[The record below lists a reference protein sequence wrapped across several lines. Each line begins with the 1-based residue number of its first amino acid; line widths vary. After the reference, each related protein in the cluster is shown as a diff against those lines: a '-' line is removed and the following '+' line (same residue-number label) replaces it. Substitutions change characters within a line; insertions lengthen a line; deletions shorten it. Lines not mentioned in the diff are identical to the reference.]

1 MLTPLTQEKWSRR
14 AADQLFHQAGFGG
27 PPADREAFYRLGKSS
42 GIEAAIDSLVG
53 SSEDW

>member
-14 AADQLFHQAGFGG
+14 AADQLFHRAGFGG